1 MTDMKE
7 TLVNEADLDRLT
19 KIRPQPV
26 DLKIPFLSA
35 GMSRD
40 LLCSG
45 ENSTFRIHCYSTG
58 MGEDHGF
65 HAHIEEEHLFIV
77 LHGEAIFSSLDG
89 RMPPIGKNK
98 GIWLPKGCFY
108 EFINPGPEPLVVLR
122 FGACQQGANESLR
135 VTPQGEPIKGRMNK
149 HPELAVP
156 KVIEGKFFE

>member
-1 MTDMKE
+1 MTMEKNI
-7 TLVNEADLDRLT
+7 LVSDQVLQDLQ
-19 KIRPQPV
+19 KIRPQAL

-45 ENSTFRIHCYSTG
+45 DNSTFRIHCYSTG

-65 HAHIEEEHLFIV
+65 HAHIEEEHLFVV

-89 RMPPIGKNK
+89 RLPPTKKNQ
-98 GIWLPKGCFY
+98 GIWVPKGCFY

-122 FGACQQGANESLR
+122 FGACAQGANESLR
-135 VTPQGEPIKGRMNK
+135 VTPEGDPIKGRMNK
-149 HPELAVP
+149 HPELAIP
-156 KVIEGKFFE
+156 KIMEGKFFE